1 MFTIIIKEQA
11 KVNLEN
17 AAIYYNEQ
25 RDGLGYDFLEAVE
38 TALHDISLNP
48 FGYQIKYDVF
58 RTKLIKP
65 FPYLLIFELLNNE
78 IIIYQCF
85 GAKDNPAKKHKKK

>member
-48 FGYQIKYDVF
+48 SGYQIKYDVF

-85 GAKDNPAKKHKKK
+85 AAKDNPAKKHKK